1 MHAVIGGK
9 TEAFTELLAA
19 YANIEAIDNVRRLAL
34 DTGGVFRSW
43 GASGLV
49 MYGLPCGCMQM
60 NNSGAYHGSR

>member
-9 TEAFTELLAA
+9 TEAFTKLLAA

-34 DTGGVFRSW
+34 DTGGVFRRW

-49 MYGLPCGCMQM
+49 CTGCHVD
-60 NNSGAYHGSR
+60 ACK